1 MEDFKRENLF
11 NIYFK
16 MTQEEVI
23 TYYQNLRKQL
33 YLEDEPIRG
42 IEIRKKLYKIIRLIL
57 KIDALCAKRNVSILS
72 DSRNLIYDYKT
83 KKTSYIQPSICR

>member
-1 MEDFKRENLF
+1 MEDFKRKNLF

-33 YLEDEPIRG
+33 YLEDESIRG
-42 IEIRKKLYKIIRLIL
+42 IEIRKKLY
-57 KIDALCAKRNVSILS
+57 RN
-72 DSRNLIYDYKT
+72 
-83 KKTSYIQPSICR
+83 